1 MVMLG
6 YETGGKAY
14 RLYDPASKRVHVS
27 RDVIFD
33 EGTGWDWGEPT
44 GSTLIIDNWVMP

>member
-6 YETGGKAY
+6 YEPGSKAY
-14 RLYDPASKRVHVS
+14 RLYDPTTKRVHVS

-33 EGTGWDWGEPT
+33 E
-44 GSTLIIDNWVMP
+44 SA